1 MNVLYSAI
9 SSEIHCA
16 GSDGSKLEAPV
27 LPVPN
32 AAGTPSASLITT
44 PADRDSHCRVTASYY
59 FLHVSLT
66 VHGFP
71 HRSNIDKSTTS
82 NQHLSQNRTF
92 SESQSQLT
100 QLSNNRTT
108 QVCAVLLSHTDMS
121 TLLYA
126 LIRPAIAGA
135 CTSASES
142 PYELLRHRARQ
153 LGKRVPHDSMRLV
166 GVHVAPRVIRSPRP
180 GCSGCPWY
188 RLKTQSKFMAIHWAS
203 VSDHGCHGPL
213 LVLKLRMDASE
224 SVMDVYTVV
233 RTR

>member
-1 MNVLYSAI
+1 MLRRSAAQLGANKATSTSSSSRNVDNAAIEQDIRWLRVVARMNVLYSAI

-44 PADRDSHCRVTASYY
+44 PADRDSHCRVTVSYY

-82 NQHLSQNRTF
+82 DRDLSQNRTS

-108 QVCAVLLSHTDMS
+108 QLCDVL
-121 TLLYA
+121 
-126 LIRPAIAGA
+126 
-135 CTSASES
+135 C
-142 PYELLRHRARQ
+142 
-153 LGKRVPHDSMRLV
+153 
-166 GVHVAPRVIRSPRP
+166 
-180 GCSGCPWY
+180 
-188 RLKTQSKFMAIHWAS
+188 F
-203 VSDHGCHGPL
+203 
-213 LVLKLRMDASE
+213 
-224 SVMDVYTVV
+224 
-233 RTR
+233 